1 MQQIYKTNINMSTI
15 ALQNLWDTILG
26 YNLSTAN
33 KRWLAEHL
41 IEQVKQETAE
51 QVEPYTIAELD
62 AMIDESEADF
72 AADRFY
78 SMDEARQH
86 RKAHISQLLNA

>member
-1 MQQIYKTNINMSTI
+1 MSTV

-41 IEQVKQETAE
+41 IEQVEAETKE
-51 QVEPYTIAELD
+51 QVEPYTMVEIN

-78 SMDEARQH
+78 SMEEAREH
-86 RKAHISQLLNA
+86 RKAHMSQLLNA

>member
-1 MQQIYKTNINMSTI
+1 MSTV
-15 ALQNLWDTILG
+15 ALQYLWETILG

-41 IEQVKQETAE
+41 IAQVEAETKE
-51 QVEPYTIAELD
+51 QVEPYTMAEID

-72 AADRFY
+72 AAGRFY

-86 RKAHISQLLNA
+86 RQAHMSKLLNS

>member
-1 MQQIYKTNINMSTI
+1 MSTV
-15 ALQNLWDTILG
+15 ALQNLWDTIVG

-41 IEQVKQETAE
+41 ME
-51 QVEPYTIAELD
+51 QVETETKEQIKPYTMAEIN

-72 AADRFY
+72 AAGRFY
-78 SMDEARQH
+78 SMDEARKH
-86 RKAHISQLLNA
+86 RKTHMSQLLNA

>member
-1 MQQIYKTNINMSTI
+1 MSTV
-15 ALQNLWDTILG
+15 ALQNLWDTIVG
-26 YNLSTAN
+26 YNLTTDN

-41 IEQVKQETAE
+41 IEQVEAETKE
-51 QVEPYTIAELD
+51 QVKPYTMAEID

-72 AADRFY
+72 AAGRYY

-86 RKAHISQLLNA
+86 RNAHMNQLLKS

>member
-1 MQQIYKTNINMSTI
+1 MSTV
-15 ALQNLWDTILG
+15 ALQNLWDTIVG
-26 YNLSTAN
+26 YNLTTDN

-41 IEQVKQETAE
+41 MEQVEAETKEQVK
-51 QVEPYTIAELD
+51 PYTMAEID

-72 AADRFY
+72 AAGRYY

-86 RKAHISQLLNA
+86 RNAHMNQLLKS

>member
-1 MQQIYKTNINMSTI
+1 MSTV
-15 ALQNLWDTILG
+15 ALQYLWETILG

-41 IEQVKQETAE
+41 IAQVEAETKE
-51 QVEPYTIAELD
+51 QVEPYTMAEID

-72 AADRFY
+72 AAGRFY

-86 RKAHISQLLNA
+86 RQAHMSQLLNS

>member
-1 MQQIYKTNINMSTI
+1 MSI
-15 ALQNLWDTILG
+15 VALQNLWDTIVG
-26 YNLSTAN
+26 YNLTTDN

-41 IEQVKQETAE
+41 MEQVEAETKEQVK
-51 QVEPYTIAELD
+51 PYTMAEID

-72 AADRFY
+72 AAGRYY

-86 RKAHISQLLNA
+86 RNAHMNQLLKS

>member
-1 MQQIYKTNINMSTI
+1 MSTV
-15 ALQNLWDTILG
+15 ALQNLWETILG

-41 IEQVKQETAE
+41 IAQVEAETKE
-51 QVEPYTIAELD
+51 HVEPYTMAEID

-72 AADRFY
+72 AAGRFY
-78 SMDEARQH
+78 SMEEARQH
-86 RKAHISQLLNA
+86 RQAHMSQLLNS

>member
-1 MQQIYKTNINMSTI
+1 MSI
-15 ALQNLWDTILG
+15 VALQNLWDTIVG
-26 YNLSTAN
+26 YNLTTDN

-41 IEQVKQETAE
+41 IEQVEAETKE
-51 QVEPYTIAELD
+51 QVKPYTMAEID

-72 AADRFY
+72 AAGRYY

-86 RKAHISQLLNA
+86 RNAHMNQLLKS